1 MSKLSSGPSIKIYN
15 LVSNWIIFDNNKVKI
30 LSGKVDIGQ
39 HITTTLSIIAS
50 RELDISIDKI
60 EVLNLTTKKSP
71 DEGFTAGSLSVSHS
85 GTAVKAA
92 SITFRNLFIEHVLS
106 KFNVEIDDLNIEN
119 GIAKILGTNQF
130 FSYWDFAQLDNYN
143 DIKITEFIQNRIVPI
158 NPKKQPIKNKTIT
171 NIVTGNHKFIQ
182 DLDFPN
188 MMHARVLRPL
198 NYFSKLKYID
208 NKLILNLKNNNINV
222 LIKGSFIAIIGSDEF
237 EVIKALNKLKH
248 SCEWK
253 NLENINNRN
262 VFEMLSNNK
271 KDSLLVKS
279 GGEAFYEK
287 IPDKHIYDDKNFITL
302 NSEYTKPYIMH
313 GSIGPS
319 AACSIFQNNKL
330 KIFTHS
336 QGVYQTR
343 GAICEALKVKEQ
355 DVEMIFM
362 PSAGCYGHNGADD
375 AAFEA
380 GIISMTFPDKHI
392 LLKWTRED
400 ENCWEPYGS
409 ATLSKIS
416 GTLDLKGNI
425 VYWSHETF
433 ADTFMTRPSK
443 GGAHNFLSYKYIN
456 NDFQKRDQLPKTAP
470 HMGIHRNLDPL
481 YNFKKT
487 RLVKNLVHN
496 LPLRTSAL
504 RGLGAFGN
512 ILAIESFMN
521 ELAFT
526 ANIDP
531 LTFRLNHLDDNRAKE
546 VLINLKAQMD
556 KSVLKKNNARG
567 IAFARYKNSAAY
579 CAVGIEISVS
589 DNAEI
594 TLINSWISIDA
605 GEIVYPEGIHSQLEG
620 GLIQAAS
627 WTIYEQVEYDTRSIL
642 SKDWDEYKIIGFNN
656 IPKINVS
663 IIERIGDPFLGVGE
677 VVAGPVSAAI
687 ANALFDLLGVR
698 FKNLPFSKDKIKSE
712 LLK

>member
-248 SCEWK
+248 SCEWE

-481 YNFKKT
+481 YNFNNI

-496 LPLRTSAL
+496 
-504 RGLGAFGN
+504 
-512 ILAIESFMN
+512 
-521 ELAFT
+521 
-526 ANIDP
+526 
-531 LTFRLNHLDDNRAKE
+531 LDDNRAKE